1 MNVPVSMTITTSI
14 SDFRQ
19 NISDYL
25 EKARSGT
32 TIEVRDKKKGRLIA
46 ELKGKKEFDPVAFG
60 KALDKAAGVFTAKN
74 HPEWRTKQDVI
85 RWVEQSRKAA
95 DRTF

>member
-1 MNVPVSMTITTSI
+1 MTITVSI

-25 EKARSGT
+25 ARVKAGDTVILKDEKKDEDVAQLIGT
-32 TIEVRDKKKGRLIA
+32 KK
-46 ELKGKKEFDPVAFG
+46 FDPVAFG
-60 KALDKAAGVFTAKN
+60 KALKKAAGVFTAKN
-74 HPEWRTKQDVI
+74 HPEWRTKKDVI
-85 RWVEQSRKAA
+85 RWVEKSRAAA